1 MKRVKRFLIKRLFL
15 EPRTGEKWHWQ
26 GVVSGGPG
34 SLSHNRGYIVS
45 SQLLLTL
52 SKQKLKY
59 FPTIN
64 YLIELDNNFLGPWLL
79 ILAAMKPGGEM
90 FLRYYPIRILR
101 QDQLVIDEEISQCE
115 KTKVRHHCWDIWR
128 VFSALFTGTWSHCW
142 TSRTFLWRR
151 TDINIFTDL
160 QDKPWNPHIK
170 QRRWNII
177 RWLSAGFGTDFP
189 Q

>member
-1 MKRVKRFLIKRLFL
+1 MRNGTDKEWSAEARGHSVTIGDISS
-15 EPRTGEKWHWQ
+15 P
-26 GVVSGGPG
+26 PNYC
-34 SLSHNRGYIVS
+34 SHFPNRNLNIFQS
-45 SQLLLTL
+45 
-52 SKQKLKY
+52 
-59 FPTIN
+59 PTIN
-64 YLIELDNNFLGPWLL
+64 YLMELDNNFLGPWLL
-79 ILAAMKPGGEM
+79 ILAAIKPSGEM

-115 KTKVRHHCWDIWR
+115 KTKLRHHCWDIWR
-128 VFSALFTGTWSHCW
+128 VFPALFTGTWSHCW